1 MGILLNKLAELKKR
15 NQDLLQDEEID
26 INFDGEIKPFDFEDE
41 RYYLA
46 VRDEVLIF
54 DKNMVLIYTLTKEQ
68 VVESN
73 VPLIN
78 RAAEIL
84 AKKDEAL
91 VKLFIKRNGTFE
103 RLSFYNRFD
112 AIFIMKKMKRV
123 ALRPDEN
130 IEEIFIEDDGAI
142 VEHYKSNGWQRRF
155 TRNVFHRKKESN
167 TVMQFVDVEDTL
179 ENLISELINGSTDD
193 VDIAKV
199 DECIEMLQKLKNNKE
214 NK

>member
-15 NQDLLQDEEID
+15 NQDLLQEEEID
-26 INFDGEIKPFDFEDE
+26 IDFDGEIKPFDFEDE

-84 AKKDEAL
+84 EKKDEAS

-103 RLSFYNRFD
+103 RLSF
-112 AIFIMKKMKRV
+112 
-123 ALRPDEN
+123 
-130 IEEIFIEDDGAI
+130 
-142 VEHYKSNGWQRRF
+142 
-155 TRNVFHRKKESN
+155 
-167 TVMQFVDVEDTL
+167 
-179 ENLISELINGSTDD
+179 
-193 VDIAKV
+193 
-199 DECIEMLQKLKNNKE
+199 
-214 NK
+214 